1 MNFFFFFFGE
11 NVYSQNMKTNFNSP
25 SAKMDSTDNNVN
37 FSDHRLT
44 FSLAKIS
51 DKKVF
56 MVITG
61 NSRFWKFWN
70 FENLPMQPNA

>member
-11 NVYSQNMKTNFNSP
+11 NVYSQNMKTNFNSR

-51 DKKVF
+51 DNKVF

-61 NSRFWKFWN
+61 NSRF
-70 FENLPMQPNA
+70 

>member
-1 MNFFFFFFGE
+1 
-11 NVYSQNMKTNFNSP
+11 
-25 SAKMDSTDNNVN
+25 MDSTDNNVN

-61 NSRFWKFWN
+61 NSRF
-70 FENLPMQPNA
+70 

>member
-11 NVYSQNMKTNFNSP
+11 NVYSQNMKTNFNSR

-51 DKKVF
+51 DNKVF